1 MWKADY
7 FRLFIAHVAT
17 QKAVA
22 HELKKNLEGYY
33 VSCFVAHDDIEPT
46 REWEDEIEE
55 ALRTMDALAALLSPD
70 FHASKWTD
78 QEVGFAVGTGR
89 LVLPLRLGL
98 DPYGF
103 IAKYQGYQIANV
115 PYATIAEDI
124 LKILARNGATAL
136 TLAKALV
143 KRLED
148 SRSWERA
155 KSSMVLLEECA
166 VIDED
171 LLHRIEAAE
180 HTNKEVRDAWTVPD
194 RIRSLVQRHRH
205 IGATA

>member
-1 MWKADY
+1 MWNPDY

-22 HELKKNLEGYY
+22 HELKENLKHYY

-46 REWEDEIEE
+46 REWEEEIEK

-70 FHASKWTD
+70 FHGSKWTD

-89 LVLPLRLGL
+89 LVLPLRFGL

-103 IAKYQGYQIANV
+103 IAKYQGYQIADV
-115 PYATIAEDI
+115 SGTAAEDI
-124 LKILARNGATAL
+124 VKILARNGATAL
-136 TLAKALV
+136 TMARALV
-143 KRLED
+143 KRLEN
-148 SRSWERA
+148 SPSWERA
-155 KSSMVLLEECA
+155 KSSMTLLEECA

-171 LLHRIEAAE
+171 LLQRIEAAE
-180 HTNKEVRDAWTVPD
+180 HANMQVREAWTVPD